1 MSNTQNP
8 RAAEFANIILG
19 LRQRFNEEEVEFLKQ
34 TQSLSFV
41 QFKVLLMIASN
52 QPCTMG
58 EVAKQVPSLSLSS
71 ITVIVDKLVKT
82 DFVKR
87 VRCDEDRRVVRVTLT
102 KIGQELYESYQKAMV
117 RMASRML
124 THIDENEQD
133 FLLNI
138 YKKLAGMVSS

>member
-1 MSNTQNP
+1 MSTKENP
-8 RAAEFANIILG
+8 RAAEFAKIILG
-19 LRQRFNEEEVEFLKQ
+19 LRQRFNDEEIEFLKQ
-34 TQSLSFV
+34 TQNLSFV
-41 QFKVLLMIASN
+41 QFKVLLIIASN

-82 DFVKR
+82 HFVER
-87 VRCDEDRRVVRVTLT
+87 TRCDEDRRVVRVKLT
-102 KIGQELYESYQKAMV
+102 KVGQEFYESYQKAMV

-124 THIDENEQD
+124 THIDEEAQD

-138 YKKLAGMVSS
+138 YRKFTGIISS